1 MMKKVKVISCLIT
14 IFVMALIFFFSSQTA
29 SVSSETSSGITK
41 IVANIISSL
50 IPRLSADFVYN
61 AIHTLIRKTAHFTLF
76 FMLGLSVAN
85 TASVVFSLKSG
96 KLLACS
102 VAFCI
107 LYAIS
112 DELHQIAIPGR
123 AAMVG
128 DVLID
133 TLGSLCAVTIYI
145 LVKNIYVRRKKN
157 DI

>member
-1 MMKKVKVISCLIT
+1 MKKVKVISCLIT

-29 SVSSETSSGITK
+29 EVSSETSSGITK
-41 IVANIISSL
+41 IVANIISGF
-50 IPRLSADFVYN
+50 ITRLTPDGVYK

-76 FMLGLSVAN
+76 FVLGLSVAN

-96 KLLACS
+96 KLLASS
-102 VAFCI
+102 VAFCA

-112 DELHQIAIPGR
+112 DELHQIAVPGR
-123 AAMVG
+123 GPMVG

-133 TLGSLCAVTIYI
+133 TLGSLCAVAIYI
-145 LVKNIYVRRKKN
+145 LVKNTYVRRKKN

>member
-1 MMKKVKVISCLIT
+1 MKKVKVISCLIT

-29 SVSSETSSGITK
+29 DVSSETSSGITK
-41 IVANIISSL
+41 IISNIIASF
-50 IPRLSADFVYN
+50 ITRLTSDDVYH
-61 AIHTLIRKTAHFTLF
+61 AIHTFIRKTAHFTLF
-76 FMLGLSVAN
+76 FVLGLSVAN
-85 TASVVFSLKSG
+85 TSSVVFSLKSG
-96 KLLACS
+96 KLLAGS

-112 DELHQIAIPGR
+112 DELHQMVVPGR
-123 AAMVG
+123 AAMAG

-133 TLGSLCAVTIYI
+133 TLGSLCAVAIYI